1 MILIASLEFYT
12 KPIDLF
18 LGIEYNDFDPIFP
31 ILEFRLDCEMN
42 QKAKFVSKKMASF
55 FLNLLRD
62 IVPYLLP
69 YLHEKR
75 KSLER
80 IHLILQ
86 L

>member
-18 LGIEYNDFDPIFP
+18 LGIKYNDFDPTIS
-31 ILEFRLDCEMN
+31 ILEFRLDREMN
-42 QKAKFVSKKMASF
+42 QKAKMVSF

-62 IVPYLLP
+62 IVPYPLP

-80 IHLILQ
+80 IRLILR